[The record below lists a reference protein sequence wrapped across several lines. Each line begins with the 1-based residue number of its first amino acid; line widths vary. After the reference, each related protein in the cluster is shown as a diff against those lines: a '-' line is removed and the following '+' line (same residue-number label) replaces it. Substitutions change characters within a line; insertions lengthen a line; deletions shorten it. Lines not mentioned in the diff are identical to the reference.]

1 MAAED
6 QTPWHLSTVLP
17 SLFRNLD
24 ITRWLTG
31 IVLAFLYF
39 PMALVILMSFNANS
53 LGFFPLTGFTLEWY
67 YDLAADTEFWNSLWL
82 SVKLMVASGLIAT
95 LLALPTAHGFANL
108 VAEEEDTNGWIG
120 GLMSTLVLPLFIPV
134 IFIGISLLLYLS
146 FVGIDFGFLSVLIG
160 HVIYVFPYTF
170 LIIYAAVRSFP
181 PSISEASRDLG
192 ASRTETFLYVV
203 LPQIF
208 PSVVSGFVFAMLLS
222 LNEFIITFMISGP
235 DMFTMPLLI
244 FDRLRRQLTPEMN
257 AIGAMLLLS
266 GLLVAIFAARFDP
279 RID

>member
-6 QTPWHLSTVLP
+6 QTPWQLSTVVP
-17 SLFRNLD
+17 SLFRNVD

-39 PMALVILMSFNANS
+39 PMALVVLMSFNANS

-67 YDLAADTEFWNSLWL
+67 QDLAADTEFWNSLWL

-95 LLALPTAHGFANL
+95 LLALPTAYGFANL
-108 VAEEEDTNGWIG
+108 AAEEDTSGWIG

-181 PSISEASRDLG
+181 PSISEASLDLG
-192 ASRTETFLYVV
+192 ASRVETFLYIV

-208 PSVVSGFVFAMLLS
+208 PSVISGFIFAMLLS

-235 DMFTMPLLI
+235 DTFTMPLLI